1 MLSAARLAEILD
13 AIAGAKV
20 VVVGDVMLD
29 RYVTGSVERVS
40 PEAPIPVLRV
50 SHESSSPG
58 GAANVAEKAASLG
71 AEVKLI
77 GAAGTDE
84 AGGELRELLSG
95 RGVDAAGLLDI
106 PGRPTTVKTRFIART
121 QQLLRVDRESSLPL
135 DQAGVERLVAAARNA
150 LGGADALI
158 LEDYAKGVLAGDVA
172 SRIID
177 EAKSAGAAVVV
188 DPSVV
193 PYSRYRGATV
203 ITPNESEARSAVGP
217 DGPEAELRDVAARL
231 VADSGGSAIA
241 VTRGSQGISLFC
253 DGGSEIHRPARRVEV
268 FDVTGAGDAVAAAF
282 GAALAAGIS
291 AEEAADVANLAGGAV
306 VAQLG
311 PGRTSRTALER
322 GLEGRS
328 GAAEKV
334 LSRDEAARWASSAR
348 ERGEKIVFTNGCFD
362 ILHVGHVK
370 LLEEAAELGDK
381 LIVGLNSDSS
391 VRGLKGPGRP
401 VLGEGERS
409 RMLGALGVVDA
420 VSLFDEQ
427 TPLEMLCE
435 VRPDVL
441 VKGADYAP
449 DEVVGAEEVRSWGGR
464 VELVR
469 LLDGISTTSLIE
481 RLSAGGAGDGGG
493 GGQAGE

>member
-29 RYVTGSVERVS
+29 RHVTGSVERVS

-58 GAANVAEKAASLG
+58 GAANVAGKAASLG

-95 RGVDAAGLLDI
+95 RGVDAAGLLDL

-121 QQLLRVDRESSLPL
+121 QQLLRVDRESRLPL

-150 LGGADALI
+150 LGGAGALI

-177 EAKSAGAAVVV
+177 EAKAAGAAVVV

-231 VADSGGSAIA
+231 VADSSGAAIA
-241 VTRGSQGISLFC
+241 VTRGPQGISLFR

-311 PGRTSRTALER
+311 PGRIGPAALER
-322 GLEGRS
+322 GLEERAA
-328 GAAEKV
+328 AAEKI
-334 LSRDEAARWASSAR
+334 LSREKAARWASSAR
-348 ERGEKIVFTNGCFD
+348 ERGEKVVFTNGCFD
-362 ILHVGHVK
+362 ILHAGHLK
-370 LLEEAAELGDK
+370 LLEESAALGDV
-381 LIVGLNSDSS
+381 LILGLNSDES
-391 VRGLKGPGRP
+391 VRRLKGPGRP
-401 VLGEGERS
+401 L
-409 RMLGALGVVDA
+409 LGADERAKILAALDAVDA
-420 VSLFDEQ
+420 VIVFEED
-427 TPLEMLCE
+427 TPRALIELI
-435 VRPDVL
+435 RPDVL
-441 VKGADYAP
+441 VKGADYT
-449 DEVVGAEEVRSWGGR
+449 EETVVGAEFVKGYGGIVMLVDL
-464 VELVR
+464 VE
-469 LLDGISTTSLIE
+469 GISTSAFIE
-481 RLSAGGAGDGGG
+481 RPAKARRDGK
-493 GGQAGE
+493 A